1 MTTISGFLLD
11 DHWRLDGMFRE
22 FQRLVA
28 QEVVSAGETFLRFV
42 RGLERHIAWEEEL
55 LFPQFEQRSGMTG
68 VGPTAVM
75 RSEHRCFNILID
87 RIQDRLSA
95 GASLDGLDTQ
105 LFDALTVHN
114 RREEKVL
121 YAWLDGLLSEEE
133 AGMLI
138 NRMKDMP
145 EDGRRLA
152 DSI

>member
-1 MTTISGFLLD
+1 MKIISSFLSD
-11 DHWRLDGMFRE
+11 DHRRLDGLFNQ
-22 FQRLVA
+22 FQRLLA
-28 QEVVSAGETFLRFV
+28 QEAVSARETFSRFID
-42 RGLERHIAWEEEL
+42 GLERHIEWEEEL
-55 LFPQFEQRSGMTG
+55 LFPQFEQRSSMTG

-75 RSEHRCFNILID
+75 RSEHRCFKILID

-95 GASLDGLDTQ
+95 GASPDGLDTQ

-121 YAWLDGLLSEEE
+121 YACLDGLLSEEE

-138 NRMKDMP
+138 NRMKDTLG
-145 EDGRRLA
+145 DGRRVA